1 MRPKAGVA
9 PLEAN
14 DIHFVTRDQY
24 RRSRWLV
31 GSLSVCD
38 LNRFYNELG
47 GSTLGLNRYTDFLLA
62 YEKICAVRSSDNLR
76 SVIFTR
82 DA

>member
-1 MRPKAGVA
+1 MVY
-9 PLEAN
+9 LEAN
-14 DIHFVTRDQY
+14 DLRFVI
-24 RRSRWLV
+24 RSNSGGII

-47 GSTLGLNRYTDFLLA
+47 GSVLGLNRYTDFLLA
-62 YEKICAVRSSDNLR
+62 YEKICAVRSSDQLR
-76 SVIFTR
+76 SMIFAR